1 MRVPTHSA
9 RCSVYGFRSNQVKGS
24 GLPSDRAFITSHKK
38 IRFSREAS
46 DNFIRMQWDES
57 RYHPVPTTT
66 YLLDYPPVYVAHYR
80 SQSTAYVGETTNIC
94 SRTIQHL
101 DADPATR
108 EHWKGPA
115 ESPSDTMYVIG
126 NSLLKKSPRFD
137 IVNQLMLPPPG
148 SPAIKELNYRR
159 TNLQKDSRPTSPGIP
174 YPKRTTNWMRT
185 LSASTAAVSRE
196 RDQGRPRITKPR
208 PAR

>member
-1 MRVPTHSA
+1 MRADTIRCRQRPTCSIIPRCTWPTIDRSRRPMSVRPPTSA
-9 RCSVYGFRSNQVKGS
+9 AA
-24 GLPSDRAFITSHKK
+24 PSSTWTRTRPRAS
-38 IRFSREAS
+38 
-46 DNFIRMQWDES
+46 
-57 RYHPVPTTT
+57 Y
-66 YLLDYPPVYVAHYR
+66 
-80 SQSTAYVGETTNIC
+80 
-94 SRTIQHL
+94 
-101 DADPATR
+101 
-108 EHWKGPA
+108 WKGPA

-159 TNLQKDSRPTSPGIP
+159 TNLQKDSRTTSPGIP